1 MGKVQSPLQIVS
13 LLILFGSACIIEKII
28 PLQFWK
34 KSVNGDVDASS
45 DSTTTKKGDS
55 KQLELSET
63 KDNHTQ
69 GLLAVLL
76 ASFISGLAGAF
87 SQKNLQSAVGSNAGG
102 RNSYLFTMEL
112 CVVSLIFMMCSM
124 VRSDDGK
131 RIRSDGFFHNWTPQ
145 TFIPIMTNAAGGIIV
160 GLVTKYAGSV
170 RKGFALIFGLLLS
183 GVLQAFMEEDSKI
196 SIEQVVGGCLAGLS
210 LWMHSAFPAK

>member
-1 MGKVQSPLQIVS
+1 MGKVQSPLQILS
-13 LLILFGSACIIEKII
+13 LLILFGSACIIEKIL

-34 KSVNGDVDASS
+34 REKKVNGDVSAE
-45 DSTTTKKGDS
+45 KKDVGEDKSKVGD
-55 KQLELSET
+55 LSEST

-76 ASFISGLAGAF
+76 ASFLSGLAGAF
-87 SQKNLQSAVGSNAGG
+87 SQKNLQSTSTKGG

-131 RIRSDGFFHNWTPQ
+131 RIRSEGFFHNWTPQ
-145 TFIPIMTNAAGGIIV
+145 TFIPIMTNAAGGIVV